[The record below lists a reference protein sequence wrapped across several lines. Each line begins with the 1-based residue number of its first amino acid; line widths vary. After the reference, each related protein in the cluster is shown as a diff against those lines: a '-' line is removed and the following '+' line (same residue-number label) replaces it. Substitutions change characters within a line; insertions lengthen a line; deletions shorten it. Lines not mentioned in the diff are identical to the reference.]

1 MKRMLLTAVLLLS
14 LTACRPVPEEAA
26 LRPEGMDGGETTPVP
41 VTVLDRVD
49 VTVRPAPG
57 WKGSEIQQGP
67 PITPQPGDTAERW
80 DPARAADFPRDR
92 DCTPAQLLEKWMT
105 VEGLTWEAL
114 DSRGCDQLILVA
126 AEGSRTIT
134 TCYSRQKDGTWAPE
148 ADLTAMEGFVGS
160 GGIAH
165 NRKRGTRKS
174 PAGLWAIGSAFGLRE
189 PPEGLRLPWRPIT
202 PQSDWVGD
210 ARSPYFNTWQER
222 DDPGVDGAWNRRH
235 SEHLADFEE
244 TYTYA
249 CVIEYNTP
257 PYAVPDRGFAIFFH
271 VSDHPTSG
279 CVALE
284 EADMVRTLQWLNPHR
299 NPHILVT
306 GSEQLR

>member
-1 MKRMLLTAVLLLS
+1 MKKILPLALLLLS
-14 LTACRPVPEEAA
+14 LTACQEKQELPQPQTELPAA
-26 LRPEGMDGGETTPVP
+26 AETTEVP
-41 VTVLDRVD
+41 VTILEKVD
-49 VTVRPAPG
+49 VTVRPSPA

-67 PITPQPGDTAERW
+67 PITPQPGDTALTW
-80 DPARAADFPRDR
+80 APNRAKDFPRDR
-92 DCTPAQLLEKWMT
+92 DCTPAQLLEKWLT
-105 VEGLTWEAL
+105 VEGLTWEDL
-114 DSRGCDQLILVA
+114 DSRHCDQLILVV
-126 AEGSRTIT
+126 AEGSRTTT
-134 TCYSRQKDGTWAPE
+134 TCYSRQSDGTWEPE
-148 ADLTAMEGFVGS
+148 ADLTAMRGFVGS

-174 PAGLWAIGSAFGLRE
+174 PAGLWAIGSAFGLND
-189 PPEGLRLPWRPIT
+189 PPEGLQLPWRPIT

-210 ARSPYFNTWQER
+210 AGSPYFNTWQER
-222 DDPGVDGAWNRRH
+222 DDPNVDGTWNRRH
-235 SEHLADFEE
+235 SEHLADFDE

-306 GSEQLR
+306 GSDN